1 MTDQR
6 LTDELAF
13 RGMGW
18 RPGPDR
24 YLKSGR
30 SWIPRWRF
38 EPLDKLSDALELLE
52 HAAEKYSLSGG
63 HQCPFAARVQIGSAI
78 AIKSGDSKART
89 IALAVAQALGI
100 NVEANR

>member
-1 MTDQR
+1 MTDER
-6 LTDELAF
+6 LTDELAV

-30 SWIPRWRF
+30 GWIPRWRF
-38 EPLDKLSDALELLE
+38 QPLVTLSDALELLD
-52 HAAEKYSLSGG
+52 HAAQKYSLSGG
-63 HQCPFAARVQIGSAI
+63 QSGPFRAQVQIGSSTGTA
-78 AIKSGDSKART
+78 AGESKART

-100 NVEANR
+100 DVEADR